1 MSFYQLQSHN
11 DDKSV
16 GLSALLSDYTD
27 EHILSFSLHD
37 LFMFFLIFDNKKCGK
52 KDANL
57 CALLMGA

>member
-52 KDANL
+52 KS
-57 CALLMGA
+57 